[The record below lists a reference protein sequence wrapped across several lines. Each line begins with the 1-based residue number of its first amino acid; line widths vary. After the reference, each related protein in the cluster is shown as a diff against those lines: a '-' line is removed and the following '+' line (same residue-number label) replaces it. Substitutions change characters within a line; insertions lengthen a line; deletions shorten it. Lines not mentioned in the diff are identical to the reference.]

1 MKKLL
6 LILAAAAS
14 ISLASCGSKAP
25 ADTDATADTAATE
38 ITVAPQAEAE
48 EATLNSAAVV
58 ELKAGETVHPDSQPV
73 VVDFNATWCG
83 PCKRFAP
90 AFHEVAALYAAKAT
104 FMSCDVDK
112 CEAFSKENNV
122 QTIPCIMIFYPESTG
137 RTPVRHEGYMSADEF
152 KTFLDKN
159 L

>member
-1 MKKLL
+1 MNKLL

-25 ADTDATADTAATE
+25 ADTDATADSAATE
-38 ITVAPQAEAE
+38 ITVAPQAEAD
-48 EATLNSAAVV
+48 TLNSAAVV

-104 FMSCDVDK
+104 FMSCDVDE